1 MEPSSESSEDAQPNW
16 MNRLLIAVD
25 ESLKLGVSAEELSSI
40 GSELAPADWQR
51 FEEAKHCIELL
62 DRVFRQHSHVEL
74 ASSRLDDSLDAA
86 TLPESPTEAFP
97 STSRYRLIELLGQG
111 AMGIVYKVVD
121 EQRNTIV
128 AFKKLR
134 ENNPARIL
142 RFKQEFR
149 RLANVSHE
157 NVVTLFELAQADSD
171 WFITMEL
178 VDGNDFLSALSWRH
192 IPTDLAEAA
201 GASTSA
207 LEQLCTLFIQLAN
220 GLEALHASGILHR
233 DLKPS
238 NVLVTPDSRVV
249 VIDFGLAT
257 SFDWMQLQRTHLQE
271 FAGTYAYMAPEQVA
285 CQSLTPASDWYS
297 FGVMLYQAFTGALPS
312 SGPLSLV
319 TRQYRQPPNIKQHLP
334 DLLDGW
340 NELCQSLLAP
350 EPHARPSGHEII
362 HRLRELQRA
371 IEQPDRDEFNNLRLA
386 STNPREVRAFVG
398 RQAELEQLRNAY
410 RACLNSQPT
419 AATIEGSS
427 GIGKTTLVES
437 FLNEV
442 TAQVPAQVPNA
453 DSSHALPIVLR
464 GRCHERESLPFKT
477 LDSLVDSLCKY
488 LNSCTNEELSS
499 LLPQDMPLLYRVF
512 PVLGAFARSTN
523 GASSSAVDSDPVYM
537 RRRAFEA
544 FRELLLAIAER
555 APLIVFID
563 DLQWGDVPGANV
575 LADLI
580 VSKTNAKMLL
590 VLAYRDE
597 LDVGNECLTSLQLHR
612 LESLD
617 SEAVLGKKPGTAKSF
632 ALCKIALGPL
642 SAVDAALLAGNLLS
656 ANQLFSDSMPLD
668 DAESSLLDNPLARA
682 LPGFIAGESGGMP
695 FYVQEL
701 VRHAMGPRQA
711 DESTSWQNE
720 AEDLSLSSVL
730 RVRVQSLSETAR
742 QLVSMV
748 AVAGQPVA
756 IELVCDAIG
765 APSVDERQLHDL
777 RVNRW
782 LRSDRDTYQNAVTI
796 FHDRIRESIV
806 ASLPTEHRQQL
817 HRQLAATLEHA
828 NATPET
834 LAYHFDAGNQ
844 PQRACHFLK
853 LAGSHAQQVFAFE
866 KAIDHYRRALE
877 LSSADDNNYQ
887 LMRALGDATS
897 QAGRGGEAAAAYLQ
911 AAETAPAAEALELR
925 LAAARQYCISGY
937 TDEGRLLV
945 RSVLA
950 SNGMYFPKSFLSLVV
965 SLIYQRIRLSLQGL
979 KSRLRVEEEVP
990 QEKLQRIDMM
1000 WSAVSGLSFQEPVAV
1015 AALHSYGLRAALD
1028 VGEPKRLARAV
1039 ALESILSATPG
1050 RKSDKRVQ
1058 SLLQL
1063 TDKLASSTNDT
1074 DTQGMLQLARGGT
1087 AFLQVRMPDAVGPLI
1102 EAERLFSSR
1111 VPKAWWEVTTARSL
1125 LAWAYMHMGDFSSLK
1140 QCIDLYE
1147 QDAQARGDRFLLSSI
1162 SSAGIPQLQLAAGQP
1177 ELAQAG
1183 LDLLEQSIPYEQFQQ
1198 RHTSMLYSQAQIDL
1212 YRGHGLPSWQR
1223 IHANWSL
1230 FRKSMQAH
1238 NQFARVSLI
1247 DLRARC
1253 GLLEFNRS
1261 RDRRLLRSVISDTKR
1276 LEREAGAWVQAYVLR
1291 LQALI
1296 HLAQSQLD
1304 EAQTK
1309 LRQAMG
1315 AFESIGFL
1323 SCAAAARRRYGQL
1336 MIGEPN
1342 GNQLVEQAEEFFRTQ
1357 SIVDPE
1363 AFQRVLC

>member
-1 MEPSSESSEDAQPNW
+1 

-25 ESLKLGVSAEELSSI
+25 ESLKLGVSAEELSSV
-40 GSELAPADWQR
+40 GSELAPADLQR

-62 DRVFRQHSHVEL
+62 DRMFRQHSRTDSGVPADVSLPLEG
-74 ASSRLDDSLDAA
+74 SSSSALQ
-86 TLPESPTEAFP
+86 AFP
-97 STSRYRLIELLGQG
+97 SSSRYCLLELLGQG

-121 EQRNTIV
+121 EQRNTII

-134 ENNPARIL
+134 ENNPARVL

-178 VDGNDFLSALSWRH
+178 VDGKDFLNALSLRH
-192 IPTDLAEAA
+192 IPADLAESN
-201 GASTSA
+201 GASTHA
-207 LEQLCTLFIQLAN
+207 LEELCTLFLQLAH
-220 GLEALHASGILHR
+220 GLEALHTAGILHR

-257 SFDWMQLQRTHLQE
+257 SFDWMQLQATHLKE

-297 FGVMLYQAFTGALPS
+297 FGVMLYQAFTGMLPS

-319 TRQYRQPPNIKQHLP
+319 TRQYRQPPNLKQHLP
-334 DLLDGW
+334 DLPDGW

-350 EPHARPSGHEII
+350 EPQARPAGHEII

-371 IEQPDRDEFNNLRLA
+371 IQKPAQDEFDNLRQA
-386 STNPREVRAFVG
+386 TTNPREVRAFVG
-398 RQAELEQLRNAY
+398 RQAELEQLHSAY
-410 RACLNSQPT
+410 RACLHRQPT
-419 AATIEGSS
+419 VATIEGSS

-442 TAQVPAQVPNA
+442 TAQVPNAVSSQSVPV
-453 DSSHALPIVLR
+453 VLR

-488 LNSCTNEELSS
+488 LSNCTDAERSS

-512 PVLGAFARSTN
+512 PVLGTFASSTH
-523 GASSSAVDSDPVYM
+523 GTSSSAVDADPVNL

-544 FRELLLAIAER
+544 FRELLLAIAKR
-555 APLIVFID
+555 SPLIVFID

-580 VSKTNAKMLL
+580 VSKTNVKILL
-590 VLAYRDE
+590 ILAYRDE
-597 LDVGNECLTSLQLHR
+597 LNVGNECLKSLQLHR

-617 SEAVLGKKPGTAKSF
+617 SDALLGKKPRTEQSF
-632 ALCKIALGPL
+632 AQCKIALGPL
-642 SAVDAALLAGNLLS
+642 STVDAALLASNLLS
-656 ANQLFSDSMPLD
+656 ANQLFSERLPLD
-668 DAESSLLDNPLARA
+668 DESSLLDNPLARA

-701 VRHAMGPRQA
+701 VRHAMGAQLSTG
-711 DESTSWQNE
+711 STSLQSDS
-720 AEDLSLSSVL
+720 ASLSLSSVL
-730 RVRVQSLSETAR
+730 RDRVQSLSETAR

-756 IELVCDAIG
+756 IELVCEAIG

-782 LRSDRDTYQNAVTI
+782 LRSDRDTYQNTVTI

-806 ASLPTEHRQQL
+806 TSLPTEHRHQL
-817 HRQLAATLEHA
+817 HRQLAASLEQA
-828 NATPET
+828 NATAET

-844 PQRACHFLK
+844 PQRAYHFLK
-853 LAGSHAQQVFAFE
+853 LAGSNAVQVFAFE

-877 LSSADDNNYQ
+877 LSSAHDDNYQ
-887 LMRALGDATS
+887 LMRALGDAIS

-911 AAETAPAAEALELR
+911 AAEHAPAAEALELR

-950 SNGMYFPKSFLSLVV
+950 SNGMYFPKRFLSLVV

-979 KSRLRVEEEVP
+979 KSKLHAEEAVP

-1015 AALHSYGLRAALD
+1015 AALHSYGLRAALE

-1039 ALESILSATPG
+1039 ALESILSATSG
-1050 RKSDKRVQ
+1050 GKSHKRVQ

-1063 TDKLASSTNDT
+1063 TDKLASSTNDI

-1087 AFLQVRMPDAVGPLI
+1087 AFLQVCMPDAVAPLI

-1111 VPKAWWEVTTARSL
+1111 VPKAWWELTTARSL
-1125 LAWAYMHMGDFSSLK
+1125 LAWAYMHLGDFRSLK

-1183 LDLLEQSIPYEQFQQ
+1183 LDLLEESIPYEQFQQ

-1212 YRGHGLPSWQR
+1212 YRGDGLPSWQR

-1230 FRKSMQAH
+1230 FRKSMQVH

-1261 RDRRLLRSVISDTKR
+1261 RDRRLLRSVIGDTKR

-1296 HLAQSQLD
+1296 HVAQSQLD
-1304 EAQTK
+1304 EAQNK
-1309 LRQAMG
+1309 LSQATD
-1315 AFESIGFL
+1315 AFERIGFL
-1323 SCAAAARRRYGQL
+1323 SCAAAARRRHGQL
-1336 MIGEPN
+1336 MGDTN
-1342 GNQLVEQAEEFFRTQ
+1342 GKQLVEQAELFFRGQ

-1363 AFQRVLC
+1363 AFQRVLF